1 MSFQSRRLDT
11 NPKGA
16 TGPVTDAGKVVSF
29 QNARKHGLNAP
40 PDVALVSQWFNAILN
55 NSVDDLEEPSASDPL
70 REAALRLAI
79 AEARY
84 HRALHK
90 VDTHE
95 REPGSAQ
102 QLAMKLRQEIRDVLD
117 GHAKENSRRATGST
131 RARLRKFCHQA
142 TRGVVRADRPRAP
155 PVPPLPRRGA
165 GAAREGPEGVVRLQ
179 SRRKPKFPKRTQITI
194 SRRICLAP
202 ANAPIKQ
209 AASNAQGHADDVR
222 YPVVDV
228 GAAVEAGLDEFNGAA
243 EGARADEDGQQPEAA
258 RAGQWEGECGEG
270 DEVHQL
276 VAALRRRGRRLQGP
290 EHRDGQ
296 GERHR

>member
-16 TGPVTDAGKVVSF
+16 TGPVTDAGKVVLS

-40 PDVALVSQWFNAILN
+40 PDVALVSQWFNVILN

-95 REPGSAQ
+95 REPSSAQ

-117 GHAKENSRRATGST
+117 EMPKKIVDGPPDPHALTYANVAIKQLEELFEQIGHERRLYRRYLGEARAQRMKALKAWCAFNHDENQNSRNELNSH
-131 RARLRKFCHQA
+131 L
-142 TRGVVRADRPRAP
+142 
-155 PVPPLPRRGA
+155 
-165 GAAREGPEGVVRLQ
+165 
-179 SRRKPKFPKRTQITI
+179 
-194 SRRICLAP
+194 
-202 ANAPIKQ
+202 
-209 AASNAQGHADDVR
+209 
-222 YPVVDV
+222 
-228 GAAVEAGLDEFNGAA
+228 
-243 EGARADEDGQQPEAA
+243 
-258 RAGQWEGECGEG
+258 
-270 DEVHQL
+270 
-276 VAALRRRGRRLQGP
+276 
-290 EHRDGQ
+290 
-296 GERHR
+296 